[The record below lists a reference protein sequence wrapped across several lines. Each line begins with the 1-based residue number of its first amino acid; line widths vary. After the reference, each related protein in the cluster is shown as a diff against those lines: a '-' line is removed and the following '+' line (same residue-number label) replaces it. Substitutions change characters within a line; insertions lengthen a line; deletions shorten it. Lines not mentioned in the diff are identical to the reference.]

1 MQSLW
6 ALLRAVALGL
16 GILDL
21 VTDVLELLILHVSI
35 SFYLDLLQLRKWSRA
50 RHTLEGD
57 LLTLE
62 SPDYRLG
69 ALLEEEDGFALGL
82 QNLFIQIEMIL
93 TWEMKG
99 CSISFLL
106 HS

>member
-1 MQSLW
+1 MKLSDLTCISLW
-6 ALLRAVALGL
+6 TRLGAVALGL

-21 VTDVLELLILHVSI
+21 VTDVLELLILHVGI
-35 SFYLDLLQLRKWSRA
+35 RLYLDLLRLGKYSWG

-82 QNLFIQIEMIL
+82 KDNKNAVKDYLP
-93 TWEMKG
+93 G
-99 CSISFLL
+99 R
-106 HS
+106 